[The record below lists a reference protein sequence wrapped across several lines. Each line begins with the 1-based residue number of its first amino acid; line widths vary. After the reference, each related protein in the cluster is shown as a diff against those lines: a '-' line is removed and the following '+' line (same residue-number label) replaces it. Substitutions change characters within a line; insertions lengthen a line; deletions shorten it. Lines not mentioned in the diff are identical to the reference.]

1 LTDLLGKTEVHGN
14 VVHRDFGARTG
25 ARTAIKVVAL
35 DGSPSGGGKTHAAIA
50 AIAYAAAEAGAIV
63 DAISLGEPGGQ
74 EKALAALGPAD
85 AIVLGSPVY
94 RAASAAPLKQLLDL
108 VPRSNDEE
116 RTSPLAGKAVAIVH
130 TGASLHHFLSL
141 DGLRDVLAGFFAA
154 HVVPPGLYVPRAGF
168 GDDASLLPPYA
179 DQAGRQ
185 GQALVELAVLLRN
198 SSVLR
203 SLRPHA

>member
-1 LTDLLGKTEVHGN
+1 M
-14 VVHRDFGARTG
+14 HREFGARAG
-25 ARTAIKVVAL
+25 ARTAIKVIAL
-35 DGSPSGGGKTHAAIA
+35 DGSPSGGGKTHAAIGA
-50 AIAYAAAEAGAIV
+50 VAYAAAEAGAIV
-63 DAISLGEPGGQ
+63 DTISLGEPGGQ
-74 EKALAALGPAD
+74 ERALAELGPAD

-141 DGLRDVLAGFFAA
+141 DALRDVLAGFFAA

-168 GDDASLLPPYA
+168 DDGSELLPPYA
-179 DQAGRQ
+179 DQARLQ
-185 GQALVELAVLLRN
+185 GKALVELAVLLRS